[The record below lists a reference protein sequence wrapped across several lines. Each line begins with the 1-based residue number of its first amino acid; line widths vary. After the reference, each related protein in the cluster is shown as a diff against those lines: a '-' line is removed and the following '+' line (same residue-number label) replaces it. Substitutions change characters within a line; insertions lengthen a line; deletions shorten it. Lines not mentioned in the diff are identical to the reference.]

1 MEALDLSEENVK
13 VRLRR
18 ARALLGR
25 EIYARSGTSRSTA
38 FAFMGGRCDNVVR
51 TVFKRLAQVQR
62 NPATRAC

>member
-25 EIYARSGTSRSTA
+25 ELYARSRTSRSAA
-38 FAFMGGRCDNVVR
+38 FAFMGGRCDSVVR
-51 TVFKRLAQVQR
+51 TVFERLAQVQR
-62 NPATRAC
+62 NPTTRAC